1 MLTLVNRLFRLQD
14 GEAGFVLSLGL
25 ILLGNALAFQ
35 VSGIVAISGFLSEGG
50 VNQIPLVLLVDY
62 AIILLTAG
70 LQTLVVDRF
79 DRVTL
84 LKGLTF
90 GFALLFLLMRLM
102 FVLGA
107 PGWLNYSVMYIVSE
121 QQWVTFPLLFWIL
134 ANDVFDMAQ
143 TKRLFPIIASWGIV
157 GKLLGI
163 GVAALSP
170 GVLARLNAR
179 PEEVLSLNV
188 LIYLLAYAFLGLG
201 LRGVKLRATR
211 PQRETVR
218 ETLSEGW
225 GFVREVPSFR
235 YLMLSIMVLAV
246 CDTIVEFRFLAVT
259 DAMFPHPDDYQRF
272 YSLYRLGSTL
282 LGLVMQGFLTSR
294 LINNFNL
301 KNIFLLLPAA
311 VFSGAVWMLAL
322 PGLVSAVGGI
332 ILLKLVRDTTDES
345 ARKSFEALVP
355 EERRG
360 RVSTFMGSYLPA
372 VGTLLGCLILLAV
385 IQIGLRAN
393 RASYFYVYLSI
404 AAVGAM
410 FSVWAIL
417 KMRTVYDSSLLN
429 WRLKRR
435 QRGGRVLDKLD
446 F

>member
-1 MLTLVNRLFRLQD
+1 MLTLVNRLFRLQN
-14 GEAGFVLSLGL
+14 GEAGLVLSLGF
-25 ILLGNALAFQ
+25 ILLGNSLAFQ

-50 VNQIPLVLLVDY
+50 LNQIPLVLLVDY
-62 AIILLTAG
+62 VLILLTAA
-70 LQTLVVDRF
+70 LQTLVVDRWG
-79 DRVTL
+79 RVTL
-84 LKGLTF
+84 VKALTF
-90 GFALLFLLMRLM
+90 GFALLFLLLRLM

-107 PGWLNYSVMYIVSE
+107 PGWLNYSVMYIVAE

-134 ANDVFDMAQ
+134 ANDVLDMAQ
-143 TKRLFPIIASWGIV
+143 TKRLFPLIASWGFV

-163 GVAALSP
+163 GVAAFSP
-170 GVLARLNAR
+170 AVLARLNAR

-201 LRGVKLRATR
+201 LRGVKVRATT
-211 PQRETVR
+211 PQHETVR

-235 YLMLSIMVLAV
+235 YLMLSVMVLAL
-246 CDTIVEFRFLAVT
+246 CDTIIEFRFLAVT
-259 DAMFPHPDDYQRF
+259 DALFPQAADYQRF

-282 LGLVMQGFLTSR
+282 LGFVMQGFLTSR
-294 LINNFNL
+294 LINSLNL
-301 KNIFLLLPAA
+301 KNVFLLLPLV
-311 VFSGAVWMLAL
+311 VFSSAVWMLGL

-332 ILLKLVRDTTDES
+332 MILKLVRDTTDES
-345 ARKSFEALVP
+345 ARKSFQALVP

-360 RVSTFMGSYLPA
+360 RVSTFMDSYLPA
-372 VGTLLGCLILLAV
+372 LGTLLGCLILLAV
-385 IQIGLRAN
+385 IHVGLRTNA
-393 RASYFYVYLSI
+393 ASYFYVYLSI
-404 AAVGAM
+404 AAAGAA

-417 KMRTVYDSSLLN
+417 KMRTVYDSSLFN

-435 QRGGRVLDKLD
+435 QRGGRVLDQID